1 MNNATKTIP
10 RILRDNICTGFNALN
25 LMIAVALAAVGAWKN
40 LLFIFIILI
49 NTTVSIV
56 QEIRA
61 KRQIER
67 LTLLLAVA
75 VMRGGKEQRIRP
87 EELRKGDTPV
97 LAAGNAVC
105 TDCILQ
111 EGRLEVN
118 EAIPTGESE
127 SVVKLAG
134 DRLLSG
140 SSIVAGRGLAKAE
153 CGADACFTAKQTAQL
168 VLLDSDFSVLKD
180 VISEGRRVI
189 NNLTKSAG
197 VFFAAPHL
205 GLSHAQMNLVM
216 SLAVGIASLAGVI
229 YSPCSAE
236 KRKPLPEGVPHRFAV
251 LIVARNE
258 AAVIGNL
265 TDSLK
270 QQNYPAGLIDIYV
283 VAGNCT
289 DCTAEIAHAHGARVF
304 ERHDRSR
311 VGKGFALSYLLRRIK
326 REYDGYLVFDADNVV
341 DRNYF
346 REINKTFSAGYNIV
360 RRETISYCPTAVF
373 YDEQLTGFRQ
383 SVRQRMC

>member
-105 TDCILQ
+105 TDCIWQ
-111 EGRLEVN
+111 EGRPEVN
-118 EAIPTGESE
+118 EAILTGESE

-140 SSIVAGRGLAKAE
+140 SSIVAGRGLTEAE
-153 CGADACFTAKQTAQL
+153 CSADACFTAKQTAQL
-168 VLLDSDFSVLKD
+168 VLLDSDFAVLKD

-216 SLAVGIASLAGVI
+216 FLAVGIASLAGVL
-229 YSPCSAE
+229 YSPCTAE
-236 KRKPLPEGVPHRFAV
+236 KAQATAGGC
-251 LIVARNE
+251 
-258 AAVIGNL
+258 AA
-265 TDSLK
+265 
-270 QQNYPAGLIDIYV
+270 P
-283 VAGNCT
+283 
-289 DCTAEIAHAHGARVF
+289 
-304 ERHDRSR
+304 
-311 VGKGFALSYLLRRIK
+311 LRRSDC
-326 REYDGYLVFDADNVV
+326 R
-341 DRNYF
+341 
-346 REINKTFSAGYNIV
+346 T
-360 RRETISYCPTAVF
+360 
-373 YDEQLTGFRQ
+373 Q
-383 SVRQRMC
+383 

>member
-10 RILRDNICTGFNALN
+10 HILRDNICTGFNALN

-49 NTTVSIV
+49 NTTVGIV

-105 TDCILQ
+105 TDCIWQ
-111 EGRLEVN
+111 EGRPEVN

-140 SSIVAGRGLAKAE
+140 SSIVAGRSLAEAE
-153 CGADACFTAKQTAQL
+153 CGADACFTAKMVDEVKKAKGSGSELLSSMKKVTKFAGFLIVPLSVLLFAQALFLRGTPVDAAVVATSAGLLGMLPKGL
-168 VLLDSDFSVLKD
+168 VLL
-180 VISEGRRVI
+180 ISIGLAE
-189 NNLTKSAG
+189 TA
-197 VFFAAPHL
+197 FA
-205 GLSHAQMNLVM
+205 
-216 SLAVGIASLAGVI
+216 
-229 YSPCSAE
+229 
-236 KRKPLPEGVPHRFAV
+236 
-251 LIVARNE
+251 
-258 AAVIGNL
+258 
-265 TDSLK
+265 
-270 QQNYPAGLIDIYV
+270 
-283 VAGNCT
+283 
-289 DCTAEIAHAHGARVF
+289 
-304 ERHDRSR
+304 
-311 VGKGFALSYLLRRIK
+311 
-326 REYDGYLVFDADNVV
+326 
-341 DRNYF
+341 
-346 REINKTFSAGYNIV
+346 
-360 RRETISYCPTAVF
+360 
-373 YDEQLTGFRQ
+373 
-383 SVRQRMC
+383 

>member
-25 LMIAVALAAVGAWKN
+25 LMIAVALAAVGARKN

-49 NTTVSIV
+49 NTTVGIV

-111 EGRLEVN
+111 EGRPEVN

-127 SVVKLAG
+127 SVVTLAG

-140 SSIVAGRGLAKAE
+140 SSIVAGRGLAEAE
-153 CGADACFTAKQTAQL
+153 CSADACFTAKQTAQL

-229 YSPCSAE
+229 YSPCTAE
-236 KRKPLPEGVPHRFAV
+236 KAQ
-251 LIVARNE
+251 
-258 AAVIGNL
+258 AA
-265 TDSLK
+265 
-270 QQNYPAGLIDIYV
+270 AGGC
-283 VAGNCT
+283 A
-289 DCTAEIAHAHGARVF
+289 AP
-304 ERHDRSR
+304 
-311 VGKGFALSYLLRRIK
+311 LRRSDC
-326 REYDGYLVFDADNVV
+326 R
-341 DRNYF
+341 
-346 REINKTFSAGYNIV
+346 T
-360 RRETISYCPTAVF
+360 
-373 YDEQLTGFRQ
+373 Q
-383 SVRQRMC
+383 

>member
-10 RILRDNICTGFNALN
+10 HILRDNICTGFNALN

-49 NTTVSIV
+49 NTTVGIV

-111 EGRLEVN
+111 EGRPEVN

-140 SSIVAGRGLAKAE
+140 SSIVAGRSLAEAE
-153 CGADACFTAKQTAQL
+153 CGADACFTAKMVDEVKKAKGSGSELLSSMKKVTKFAGFLIVPLSVLLFAQAVFLRGTPVDAAVVATSAGLLGMLPKGL
-168 VLLDSDFSVLKD
+168 VLLISIGLCGNCIRLKISPTATWSASTKRAPSQRAAWRSRACTPIWMNGNFSV
-180 VISEGRRVI
+180 
-189 NNLTKSAG
+189 
-197 VFFAAPHL
+197 
-205 GLSHAQMNLVM
+205 
-216 SLAVGIASLAGVI
+216 
-229 YSPCSAE
+229 
-236 KRKPLPEGVPHRFAV
+236 
-251 LIVARNE
+251 
-258 AAVIGNL
+258 
-265 TDSLK
+265 
-270 QQNYPAGLIDIYV
+270 
-283 VAGNCT
+283 
-289 DCTAEIAHAHGARVF
+289 
-304 ERHDRSR
+304 
-311 VGKGFALSYLLRRIK
+311 
-326 REYDGYLVFDADNVV
+326 
-341 DRNYF
+341 
-346 REINKTFSAGYNIV
+346 
-360 RRETISYCPTAVF
+360 
-373 YDEQLTGFRQ
+373 
-383 SVRQRMC
+383 

>member
-1 MNNATKTIP
+1 M
-10 RILRDNICTGFNALN
+10 
-25 LMIAVALAAVGAWKN
+25 
-40 LLFIFIILI
+40 
-49 NTTVSIV
+49 
-56 QEIRA
+56 
-61 KRQIER
+61 
-67 LTLLLAVA
+67 
-75 VMRGGKEQRIRP
+75 
-87 EELRKGDTPV
+87 
-97 LAAGNAVC
+97 
-105 TDCILQ
+105 
-111 EGRLEVN
+111 
-118 EAIPTGESE
+118 
-127 SVVKLAG
+127 
-134 DRLLSG
+134 
-140 SSIVAGRGLAKAE
+140 
-153 CGADACFTAKQTAQL
+153 
-168 VLLDSDFSVLKD
+168 LDSDFAVLKD

-251 LIVARNE
+251 LIAARNE
-258 AAVIGNL
+258 AAVIGDL
-265 TDSLK
+265 IDSLK
-270 QQNYPAGLIDIYV
+270 QQNYPAELIDIYV
-283 VAGNCT
+283 VAGNCI

-360 RRETISYCPTAVF
+360 RRETSSYCPAAVF
-373 YDEQLTGFRQ
+373 YDEQPTGFRQ
-383 SVRQRMC
+383 SVRQRMR